1 MLFFYRQCMIFL
13 WIQFFQMNIIQTSYI
28 RYLSLTNNINHLT
41 YYSTLKWFYVAS
53 IDSISIYDD
62 NLTLLQNITIE
73 NSYAN
78 DDDDDDDI
86 CKINSCQCLNN
97 LMNNSD
103 EVILDRNRRSKL
115 IQLLN
120 LQNSFDQNNYNLILY
135 LEKDNNIGNKPYL
148 IDCWSLQQG
157 SCIVR
162 NALNLSDI
170 YYQPNKKNSRQ
181 KFLFNTDS
189 TIPNHIFPFHFKLNK
204 CNNTPTYLFL
214 TSTFKK
220 NLIISNN
227 REKSDDLTDLLYL
240 QCLEQAQRRTIA
252 LRAFVYND
260 EIKNSQ
266 HYVNKSQVMPR
277 NITVAKDSIMKR
289 QVVNIESFINKTR
302 SSSNNN
308 KSHLTSNAGISQSP
322 STISMISD
330 DHVTNTNNNNNN
342 NNNNT
347 SSSMNFNEQGVFLN
361 INDYCP
367 EQLSVVRSIYTDF
380 FERESSDKFRLF
392 QDIIYDKNDSAIY
405 VFTNQQYVSKIVRL
419 CEGQISFRHYVE
431 LQINCGNDYK
441 LIQKVKLIKYQNNK
455 QYLLTIASKP
465 KTNHSL
471 EPSIN
476 SHSAIC
482 LYNLDQIRNAF
493 IDNIIDLSKGNISLG
508 MAWLHG
514 ESVIVR

>member
-1 MLFFYRQCMIFL
+1 MIFL
-13 WIQFFQMNIIQTSYI
+13 WILFFQLNIIQTSYI
-28 RYLSLTNNINHLT
+28 RYLSLINNINHLT
-41 YYSTLKWFYVAS
+41 YYSPLKWFYVAS
-53 IDSISIYDD
+53 INSISIYDY
-62 NLTLLQNITIE
+62 NLTLLQNISIQ
-73 NSYAN
+73 NSDVN
-78 DDDDDDDI
+78 DDDI
-86 CKINSCQCLNN
+86 CQINPCQCLNN
-97 LMNNSD
+97 LTNNNDDS
-103 EVILDRNRRSKL
+103 ISDRNRRSKL
-115 IQLLN
+115 IQSSLN

-135 LEKDNNIGNKPYL
+135 LEKNTKIKNKPYL

-170 YYQPNKKNSRQ
+170 YYQPNKKNSAQ

-204 CNNTPTYLFL
+204 CNNTPIYLFL
-214 TSTFKK
+214 TSTLKK
-220 NLIISNN
+220 NFILSNP
-227 REKSDDLTDLLYL
+227 REKSDDLTDLFYL

-252 LRAFVYND
+252 LRAFVYDD
-260 EIKNSQ
+260 EIKKSQ
-266 HYVNKSQVMPR
+266 DYVNKTMVIPR
-277 NITVAKDSIMKR
+277 NITVVKESIMKR
-289 QVVNIESFINKTR
+289 QTENIESFINKTR
-302 SSSNNN
+302 SSSSNNT
-308 KSHLTSNAGISQSP
+308 KSPVTSNISISQSS
-322 STISMISD
+322 STISD

-342 NNNNT
+342 T
-347 SSSMNFNEQGVFLN
+347 LSSINLIREQGPFLN

-392 QDIIYDKNDSAIY
+392 QDIIYDKNDSSIY
-405 VFTNQQYVSKIVRL
+405 LFTNQQYVSKIIRL

-431 LQINCGNDYK
+431 LEINCGNEYN
-441 LIQKVKLIKYQNNK
+441 LIQKVKLIKYQNK
-455 QYLLTIASKP
+455 QYLLTIASKS
-465 KTNHSL
+465 KTFHSL

-482 LYNLDQIRNAF
+482 LYDLDQIRNAF